1 MEQHVKILGILH
13 LVFSAIGILVAVL
26 IFFGAV
32 GGGLLSGDAA
42 GALIASSV
50 GLVVALIVLVFVL
63 PGLIA
68 GYGLLKYKS
77 WARILAIVLG
87 ALNILNFPFGTALG
101 AYTIW
106 ALTRPEV
113 QRAFEGRASGYR

>member
-13 LVFSAIGILVAVL
+13 LVFSVSGVLVAIL

-32 GGGLLSGDAA
+32 GGGLLSGEAV
-42 GALIASSV
+42 GALVASSV
-50 GLVVALIVLVFVL
+50 GFVVALIIIMLFV
-63 PGLIA
+63 PGLLA
-68 GYGLLKYKS
+68 GYGLLKFKS
-77 WARILAIVLG
+77 WARVLAIVLG

-101 AYTIW
+101 VYTIW

-113 QRAFEGRASGYR
+113 QRAFDARAGGYR